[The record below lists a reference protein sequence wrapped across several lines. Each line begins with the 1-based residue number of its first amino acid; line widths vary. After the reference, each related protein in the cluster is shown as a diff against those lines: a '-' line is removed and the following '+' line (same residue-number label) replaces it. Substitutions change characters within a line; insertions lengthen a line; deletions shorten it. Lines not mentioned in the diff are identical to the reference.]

1 MIDQGTPVIKWTTF
15 SEEKKSSGPKN
26 FKKMGFLGFSNNS
39 TQNRFPILLWC
50 SNDAQTYRIVADFN
64 LKGGKTKIEPQN
76 NSQLLFTVS
85 EFSRVS
91 RSGFSLHEILAHFSL
106 SYSCLNASIALK
118 LTG

>member
-1 MIDQGTPVIKWTTF
+1 
-15 SEEKKSSGPKN
+15 
-26 FKKMGFLGFSNNS
+26 MGFLGFSINS

-50 SNDAQTYRIVADFN
+50 SDDAQTYRIVADFN

-91 RSGFSLHEILAHFSL
+91 RSGFSLHGILAHFSL
-106 SYSCLNASIALK
+106 GILVLMLRLHSNSQDRRPSV
-118 LTG
+118 

>member
-1 MIDQGTPVIKWTTF
+1 
-15 SEEKKSSGPKN
+15 
-26 FKKMGFLGFSNNS
+26 MGFLGLSNNS

-50 SNDAQTYRIVADFN
+50 SDGAQAYRIVADFN

-76 NSQLLFTVS
+76 NSQLLFTIL

-91 RSGFSLHEILAHFSL
+91 RSGFSLHEILAHLSL

>member
-1 MIDQGTPVIKWTTF
+1 
-15 SEEKKSSGPKN
+15 
-26 FKKMGFLGFSNNS
+26 MGFLGFSNNS

-50 SNDAQTYRIVADFN
+50 SDDAQTYRIVADFN

-91 RSGFSLHEILAHFSL
+91 RSGFSLHEILAHFSFW
-106 SYSCLNASIALK
+106 YSCFNASIALK
-118 LTG
+118 LTR